1 MNKNFERSM
10 IPVLSF
16 LAFILLILAGCS
28 GAPSST
34 SQGTVMIQHQIDDIP
49 DSVDHLHYA
58 ALDEH
63 NNRSYLPS
71 EFPLSDLHLLEGILG
86 YNTKAIV
93 AEFHSE
99 NEEELSED
107 IQPISFGNSANSIFV
122 RYSRTDFISKRLAI
136 VDMDAKTGNILV
148 RGNLPLVKK
157 EMNACYP
164 GQDRCFAYD
173 EINIKMKERM
183 QKTDPGFN
191 FNIEEY
197 EIIEFVLHD
206 NAGNKDELTVE
217 MNALG
222 LNLDAIVNGYGYKWP
237 PYDDAGDWKPKT
249 VYTSTLAEKKL
260 WGLIWWP
267 IYACGTKP
275 CNEIDT
281 DRGLNKYHFL
291 DASAYLK
298 ELLTTPASSGKKR
311 LIYFHC
317 IQGAD
322 RTGSLHIAYIMDNN
336 PELSFADAIDRAW
349 KGKREGSDD
358 PQLDYTQDDVKPM
371 CTYVGLAYRYCLEK
385 NKVNPARCDM
395 PGGFGK
401 DATLCKPSN

>member
-1 MNKNFERSM
+1 MKKNFRYSM
-10 IPVLSF
+10 ISALSF
-16 LAFILLILAGCS
+16 LGFILLTLLSCS
-28 GAPSST
+28 GDPSST
-34 SQGTVMIQHQIDDIP
+34 QERTVIVQHHIGDIP
-49 DSVDHLHYA
+49 DSVDHMHYA
-58 ALDEH
+58 AIDDH
-63 NNRSYLPS
+63 DNRSYLS
-71 EFPLSDLHLLEGILG
+71 TEFPVSDAHLLEGILG
-86 YNTKAIV
+86 HNTNAIV
-93 AEFHSE
+93 TEFHSE
-99 NEEELSED
+99 NEEELGED
-107 IQPISFGNSANSIFV
+107 VQPIFFSDSAYSISV

-157 EMNACYP
+157 GLNACYH

-183 QKTDPGFN
+183 QQIDPHFN

-197 EIIEFVLHD
+197 DVIEFVLHD
-206 NAGNKDELTVE
+206 NVGNKDELSVE
-217 MNALG
+217 MNTLG

-237 PYDDAGDWKPKT
+237 PYDDGGDWQPKT
-249 VYTSTLAEKKL
+249 IYTSTLPENKL
-260 WGLIWWP
+260 WGLTWWP
-267 IYACGTKP
+267 VYACDTKP
-275 CNEIDT
+275 CDEIDT

-322 RTGSLHIAYIMDNN
+322 RTGTLHIAYIMDNN
-336 PELSFADAIDRAW
+336 PTLSFADAIDRAW
-349 KGKREGSDD
+349 KGKREGSDY

-385 NKVNPARCDM
+385 NRANPAQCDM